1 MIDDEPYPMGIDS
14 YSYPT
19 KNIDVVINLI
29 AIFHAIT
36 GVLTFPLVYIIF
48 SADFLGVPLE
58 ILFILIL
65 QGGILGVTIP
75 VYIVLGW
82 AIWTVQPW
90 AWKIAVIINVVCL
103 LFNIIGGAVLTAI
116 LNILL
121 LLALNASDV
130 RSEMAPI
137 DS

>member
-1 MIDDEPYPMGIDS
+1 MIDDVSYPTDIDS

-19 KNIDVVINLI
+19 KNVDVVIGLI

-36 GVLTFPLVYIIF
+36 GVLTFPLVYLIF
-48 SADFLGVPLE
+48 SASFLGAPLE
-58 ILFILIL
+58 IAFLMIIQGAILAA
-65 QGGILGVTIP
+65 TIP
-75 VYIVLGW
+75 VYLVLGW
-82 AIWTVQPW
+82 ALWKIQPW
-90 AWKIAVIINVVCL
+90 AWKVAVIINILCL
-103 LFNIIGGAVLTAI
+103 VFNIVGGVVLTAI

-130 RSEMAPI
+130 RLGLAPI